1 MAVLSWVDY
10 SFVKP
15 ASAVSCGVVTLLSFF
30 LLHEVVKP
38 LHWLGLS
45 IISCGVL
52 MVGNTAARTSAI
64 DSKRQL
70 LFRVILRAT
79 TGNTPDSKGLN

>member
-1 MAVLSWVDY
+1 MILS
-10 SFVKP
+10 
-15 ASAVSCGVVTLLSFF
+15 ALILSTVIRVPVPIPTVAR
-30 LLHEVVKP
+30 LLHAVVKP

-52 MVGNTAARTSAI
+52 MVGNTVARTSAI